1 MNITLYKIQ
10 LFEVTK
16 KNQLFITLSFSKLNS
31 TLLPLV
37 AVRCRYLQVDVMWE
51 ST

>member
-10 LFEVTK
+10 FFEVTK
-16 KNQLFITLSFSKLNS
+16 KKNPIFITLSFSKLNS

-37 AVRCRYLQVDVMWE
+37 AVHCRY
-51 ST
+51 